1 MLTGDQRC
9 PVAIVLFRLLEAAG
23 VRAVETDLGEYII
36 QLAREKPSHIIVP
49 AIHKTREQI
58 AELFAEK
65 LKCGLAREVAETGT
79 IVLVENEG
87 NIRLSTQVPRIH
99 VAVVGIE
106 KVIPRFE
113 DLSVFL
119 RLLPRSGT
127 GQKQTAYVSFL
138 NGPRRR
144 TRGVEADVASRSS
157 EQGQASEPE
166 VEFHLVLMANGRT
179 RILAHERMRE

>member
-65 LKCGLAREVAETGT
+65 LKCGLAREVAEITAAGRGRPRGATPPAGGGGPGAEFAAAPTGAK
-79 IVLVENEG
+79 LP
-87 NIRLSTQVPRIH
+87 PRH
-99 VAVVGIE
+99 QGR
-106 KVIPRFE
+106 KRT
-113 DLSVFL
+113 S
-119 RLLPRSGT
+119 
-127 GQKQTAYVSFL
+127 
-138 NGPRRR
+138 PRRPAR
-144 TRGVEADVASRSS
+144 
-157 EQGQASEPE
+157 
-166 VEFHLVLMANGRT
+166 
-179 RILAHERMRE
+179 

>member
-65 LKCGLAREVAETGT
+65 LKCGLAREVAEITAVARQRPRGALPSPGGGNTGAGVPGPPRGA
-79 IVLVENEG
+79 ILPPAREG
-87 NIRLSTQVPRIH
+87 
-99 VAVVGIE
+99 
-106 KVIPRFE
+106 
-113 DLSVFL
+113 
-119 RLLPRSGT
+119 
-127 GQKQTAYVSFL
+127 
-138 NGPRRR
+138 
-144 TRGVEADVASRSS
+144 
-157 EQGQASEPE
+157 
-166 VEFHLVLMANGRT
+166 
-179 RILAHERMRE
+179 

>member
-65 LKCGLAREVAETGT
+65 LKCGLAREVAEITA
-79 IVLVENEG
+79 VAPE
-87 NIRLSTQVPRIH
+87 RLPGAMLSPR
-99 VAVVGIE
+99 VGITGA
-106 KVIPRFE
+106 
-113 DLSVFL
+113 DLSVA
-119 RLLPRSGT
+119 P
-127 GQKQTAYVSFL
+127 
-138 NGPRRR
+138 
-144 TRGVEADVASRSS
+144 
-157 EQGQASEPE
+157 
-166 VEFHLVLMANGRT
+166 
-179 RILAHERMRE
+179 